1 MMKATLVVV
10 GFLVLVTFAKAA
22 PRKPGKGQL
31 SEICKSIR
39 IDCRKSKDHQCCQKV
54 SPIANGKWEEEK
66 GLPEIC
72 NSFSIDCTKPES
84 KDDECCDKWEEE
96 KGLPE
101 ICNSFSID
109 CTKPESKDDECCE
122 GYSRRYQRRQ
132 KRQQRKS
139 TGDIVKKDAKE
150 DAKEDRGED
159 IIEDNK
165 ESMTAHMHTDI
176 S

>member
-84 KDDECCDKWEEE
+84 KDDECC
-96 KGLPE
+96 
-101 ICNSFSID
+101 
-109 CTKPESKDDECCE
+109 E

-139 TGDIVKKDAKE
+139 TGDIVKKDAKK

-159 IIEDNK
+159 IVEDNK